1 MPKSKITPEIQDLIV
16 HLHRVEGRKYKDI
29 ARQVHLDWR
38 TVKGAIERE
47 SKFQDQE
54 HWHAVTRQVDAQ
66 LLHHHYRTVILLALE
81 LESTFSQDPISSSQ
95 DARTLLNR
103 ALMRAV
109 DHATERRAVNRAKES
124 RLLDRATEEGPLLP
138 RPLRNGSDGGASD
151 ARVARYGQRLFQALR
166 EHEPQL
172 GKFMHWWMGSWDA
185 FALDRQ
191 KLARGLEDAQK
202 LKDELL
208 KLGLPASQA
217 ATTTSGVLI
226 EALEHKVKGMPL
238 MEFQTETRGTDSIAI
253 KRVRQED
260 PQQVREVYVGNA
272 ADAVQTIYEKALC
285 WALQQP
291 AVWDKLNNANQD
303 ITKWALSINN
313 CLDTLVLRGRPA
325 GKCGLCP
332 SAAQE
337 R

>member
-16 HLHRVEGRKYKDI
+16 HLHRVEGRTYKDI

-47 SKFQDQE
+47 SKSQDQE

-81 LESTFSQDPISSSQ
+81 LESTVSQDPIPSSQ
-95 DARTLLNR
+95 DAQTFLNR
-103 ALMRAV
+103 ALKRAV
-109 DHATERRAVNRAKES
+109 DHAIERRRF
-124 RLLDRATEEGPLLP
+124 DRATEEGPLLP
-138 RPLRNGSDGGASD
+138 MPLRNGSDGGASD

-185 FALDRQ
+185 FARDRQ
-191 KLARGLEDAQK
+191 KLARGLEDEQK
-202 LKDELL
+202 LMDKLL

-217 ATTTSGVLI
+217 AATTSGVLI
-226 EALEHKVKGMPL
+226 EALEHKVQGMPL

-272 ADAVQTIYEKALC
+272 ADAVQTIYQKALC

-291 AVWDKLNNANQD
+291 AV
-303 ITKWALSINN
+303 
-313 CLDTLVLRGRPA
+313 
-325 GKCGLCP
+325 
-332 SAAQE
+332 
-337 R
+337 